1 MCCVVCCFFL
11 NVLRPPVFTRTDN
24 LSPNTKMCR
33 SESCWTDSSRTA
45 FGGVWAYRA
54 LADQPF
60 TIGAIYRLRTTGDTR
75 GFFRRVLE
83 DRSLD
88 LSQGCRNALADFT
101 SGADNTFAGIVQTV
115 TSKLSLWLNPRVD
128 AATEECDFDLRE
140 LRTKRMSI
148 YLGVSPD
155 ELDRVAP
162 PIGR

>member
-1 MCCVVCCFFL
+1 MRISDWSSDVC
-11 NVLRPPVFTRTDN
+11 
-24 LSPNTKMCR
+24 
-33 SESCWTDSSRTA
+33 SS
-45 FGGVWAYRA
+45 
-54 LADQPF
+54 
-60 TIGAIYRLRTTGDTR
+60 
-75 GFFRRVLE
+75 
-83 DRSLD
+83 D
-88 LSQGCRNALADFT
+88 LLADFT

-162 PIGR
+162 LYNLLFQQLVDLNVRDLPDEKTPLDRKSTRLNSSH

>member
-1 MCCVVCCFFL
+1 MSDWSSDVCSSD
-11 NVLRPPVFTRTDN
+11 LR
-24 LSPNTKMCR
+24 LM
-33 SESCWTDSSRTA
+33 
-45 FGGVWAYRA
+45 
-54 LADQPF
+54 
-60 TIGAIYRLRTTGDTR
+60 TTGDTR
-75 GFFRRVLE
+75 GFCRRVLE

-155 ELDRVAP
+155 ALDRVAP
-162 PIGR
+162 LYNLLFQQLVDLNVRELPAEIGRAHV